1 MSTIT
6 SNYGQ
11 AFETSLMWEFSTT
24 NKLCGGGLVGLFFF
38 FNHTGYQGFVDFL
51 NSKQIN
57 FLTVFLSTGSSDFQI
72 PDAKNKRTLLTLFK
86 NPFNTWEALTER
98 NLGIRIGFS
107 RITVTGLKTIILVG
121 FLLFYDIDHYFNTNT
136 VLFRYVTLWKMGT
149 YGNF

>member
-1 MSTIT
+1 
-6 SNYGQ
+6 
-11 AFETSLMWEFSTT
+11 MWWWFGWS
-24 NKLCGGGLVGLFFF
+24 FFF
-38 FNHTGYQGFVDFL
+38 LNHTGCQGFVDFL

-121 FLLFYDIDHYFNTNT
+121 FLLFYDIDHYFNTKHCIVQICYPLEN
-136 VLFRYVTLWKMGT
+136 
-149 YGNF
+149 GNIW

>member
-1 MSTIT
+1 
-6 SNYGQ
+6 
-11 AFETSLMWEFSTT
+11 MWWWFGWS
-24 NKLCGGGLVGLFFF
+24 FFF
-38 FNHTGYQGFVDFL
+38 FLNHTGCQGFVDFL

-121 FLLFYDIDHYFNTNT
+121 FLLFYDIDHYFNTKHCIVQICYPLEN
-136 VLFRYVTLWKMGT
+136 
-149 YGNF
+149 GNI

>member
-1 MSTIT
+1 MGRLLKQVWCGSSPQLT
-6 SNYGQ
+6 SCVVVV
-11 AFETSLMWEFSTT
+11 W
-24 NKLCGGGLVGLFFF
+24 LVFFF
-38 FNHTGYQGFVDFL
+38 FLNHTGCQGFVDFL

-121 FLLFYDIDHYFNTNT
+121 FLLFYDIDHYFNTKHCIVQICYPLEN
-136 VLFRYVTLWKMGT
+136 
-149 YGNF
+149 GNI

>member
-1 MSTIT
+1 
-6 SNYGQ
+6 
-11 AFETSLMWEFSTT
+11 MWWWFGWS
-24 NKLCGGGLVGLFFF
+24 FFF
-38 FNHTGYQGFVDFL
+38 FLNHTGCQGFVDFL

-121 FLLFYDIDHYFNTNT
+121 FLLFYDIDHYFNTKHCIVQICYPLEN
-136 VLFRYVTLWKMGT
+136 
-149 YGNF
+149 GNIW